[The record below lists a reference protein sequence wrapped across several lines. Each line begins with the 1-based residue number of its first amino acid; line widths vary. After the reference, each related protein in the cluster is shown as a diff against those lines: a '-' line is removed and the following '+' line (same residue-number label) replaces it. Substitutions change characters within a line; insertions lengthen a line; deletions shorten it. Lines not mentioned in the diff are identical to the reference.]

1 MQVRVQPVSPQS
13 TSPEAGGTHH
23 QASAEGRPPSSFYQ
37 RSGAPTA
44 CGALGT
50 GGCGRVRSALDLLT
64 AEWQRE
70 STEKEGSASH
80 GAAGTHSERRANQT
94 VLRSDG
100 PSAFAQELEGHRPS
114 WFLPNHWE
122 RLCAKSP
129 EGAHPCRS
137 PHNDHTGQA
146 PWTGLCSEL
155 FRHIKARF
163 ITRQLSRRGC
173 SVIPTFRAR
182 QRGHGEAKSAA
193 PGLTKGV
200 QCRASDSEL

>member
-1 MQVRVQPVSPQS
+1 MRVRVQPVSPRS

-37 RSGAPTA
+37 RS
-44 CGALGT
+44 
-50 GGCGRVRSALDLLT
+50 GCGRVRSALDLLT

-114 WFLPNHWE
+114 WFLPSHRE